1 MRVTE
6 SVERMAAEV
15 CLAVLFKGPD
25 IVSSHLA
32 PVLPCADV
40 GGGVVVG
47 APDLRIGFLPVLLLA
62 KVTHQ
67 LLPKAYLTI
76 APLGLWGVLLPV
88 VECLT
93 HSDETTKKVNV
104 GPLKRQHLT
113 FAHPGV
119 VGNPDGD
126 VKLTTLAVKIKN
138 ILNLVRCK
146 NPRRGGRLIKS
157 GKGDVSGRIDC

>member
-67 LLPKAYLTI
+67 LLPKAYLPIT
-76 APLGLWGVLLPV
+76 PLGLRGVLLPV
-88 VECLT
+88 VHWST
-93 HSDETTKKVNV
+93 YFGH
-104 GPLKRQHLT
+104 
-113 FAHPGV
+113 
-119 VGNPDGD
+119 
-126 VKLTTLAVKIKN
+126 KISKIRCQKN
-138 ILNLVRCK
+138 K
-146 NPRRGGRLIKS
+146 
-157 GKGDVSGRIDC
+157 